1 MRELVHY
8 TELYR
13 VCPLQSWEVVDKSS
27 SGFTLDITPVILAA
41 HKNNYEIL
49 KLLLDRGATLPVTH
63 DVR

>member
-1 MRELVHY
+1 MSWK
-8 TELYR
+8 
-13 VCPLQSWEVVDKSS
+13 CFFPQSWEAVDKSS
-27 SGFTLDITPVILAA
+27 SGFTIDMTPVILAA